1 MSKSNSPMRSGIS
14 KIPSH
19 AGNGFFERKPSRA
32 HFRKGGSQ
40 VARARSLALAV
51 PGPAVAASI
60 DQGLAAMG
68 IAVAIGSA
76 AFAAYM
82 INQASG
88 TTKVERVKFPV
99 VLTHAPVVR
108 PHVSQQRPTSM
119 QRLPVDTAVASSSS
133 RIESRVDVQSTVASG
148 NISPAPH
155 QTDLKSNSYAVRFV
169 HRGMA
174 IVQSADG
181 LYVTRRGTK
190 LPDAGQVISI
200 ERLGNKWILM
210 TDRITITETHG
221 DL

>member
-1 MSKSNSPMRSGIS
+1 MSKSNNPKRSGIS

-19 AGNGFFERKPSRA
+19 AGNGFFDRKPPRA

-40 VARARSLALAV
+40 APKARSLALAI
-51 PGPAVAASI
+51 PGSAVAASI

-82 INQASG
+82 ISQASS
-88 TTKVERVKFPV
+88 TTKIERVKFPV
-99 VLTHAPVVR
+99 LLTHAPVVW
-108 PHVSQQRPTSM
+108 PHLSQQGPTSM
-119 QRLPVDTAVASSSS
+119 QRLPIDTAVASSSS
-133 RIESRVDVQSTVASG
+133 RIESRVAVQSTVASG
-148 NISPAPH
+148 RISSAPH
-155 QTDLKSNSYAVRFV
+155 QTDLKINSYALRFV
-169 HRGMA
+169 HGGMA

-181 LYVTRRGTK
+181 LYVTRQGTK